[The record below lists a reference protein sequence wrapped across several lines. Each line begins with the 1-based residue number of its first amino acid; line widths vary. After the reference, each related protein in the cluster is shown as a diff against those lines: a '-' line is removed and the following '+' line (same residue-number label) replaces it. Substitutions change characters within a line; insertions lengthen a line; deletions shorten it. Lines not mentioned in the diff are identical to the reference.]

1 MIDHLP
7 DAASAGRAIGVAA
20 FGLAGR
26 QLGAVLSQAEPDAVT
41 PWVTGG
47 SSALIA
53 AALVYIARL
62 FATGAI
68 VAVNSNERERRLERV
83 VEKQERTIADLVE
96 LTRESHNR
104 EDRLIELFSQTRLTN
119 PKENPHGT

>member
-1 MIDHLP
+1 M
-7 DAASAGRAIGVAA
+7 AA

-26 QLGAVLSQAEPDAVT
+26 QFGAVLSQAEPDAVT

-83 VEKQERTIADLVE
+83 VEEQERTAAALVE
-96 LTRESHNR
+96 LIKESNHR
-104 EDRLIELFSQTRLTN
+104 EDRLIELLSRRRLTD
-119 PKENPHGT
+119 PKENPHGS